1 MPLIIHFCYYILSN
15 FINPSL
21 YPQTPRID
29 GGTFQAKVAYADFP
43 GRVYIQ
49 KVAEYERLEDLL
61 EALAEEYG
69 EAAKTGSLPRLG
81 VEPKIGEL
89 VKLATGSY
97 GSINIAELC
106 VSCHLFG

>member
-1 MPLIIHFCYYILSN
+1 MCLVLLTPA
-15 FINPSL
+15 SL
-21 YPQTPRID
+21 PQTPSIE

-89 VKLATGSY
+89 IRLTTGSY
-97 GSINIAELC
+97 SSIHVAELG
-106 VSCHLFG
+106 VTCHSFG